1 MKGILVVRIAVAG
14 DFYEGNFNSS
24 LNGCLMIIL
33 TGQHQQIDAL
43 KSKLLQCSNKNFYLQ
58 PVMSNVI

>member
-24 LNGCLMIIL
+24 LNGVMIIL